1 MRNVGDGF
9 LVGCCFFADVGQRH
23 VAEAGADLR
32 KGAGRA
38 DAEAARKTGIA
49 PADNKRGVS
58 GNVHDE
64 RRGVEVVAAKLGKG
78 EGAGLNRACV
88 GILCGAK

>member
-1 MRNVGDGF
+1 MCNADDGL
-9 LVGCCFFADVGQRH
+9 LVGCRFFADVGQRH

-38 DAEAARKTGIA
+38 DPEAARKAGIA
-49 PADNKRGVS
+49 PADDKRGVS

-64 RRGVEVVAAKLGKG
+64 RRGVEVIAANVG
-78 EGAGLNRACV
+78 EAESAGLS
-88 GILCGAK
+88 